1 MHIGGRI
8 TEVFPGPDNHVRVVN
23 VQVGKTVLK
32 RAVTRIAFIESCPA
46 SD

>member
-1 MHIGGRI
+1 MDRMIMYGIG
-8 TEVFPGPDNHVRVVN
+8 N

-32 RAVTRIAFIESCPA
+32 KAVTRIAFIESYSA